1 MSIFLNTEAQIFKD
15 FITKIETTKI
25 QIHKLTSKS
34 FLIHSGVYIGIII
47 ICLILGLL
55 IYPVFFVGLGV
66 GLLLIIFDILKYKE
80 LGPFAKSKVLLN
92 SIYQNLNY
100 YINNRSDFEID
111 GIEGKNSIKSININN
126 NTANPDEVLNNL
138 NMNLENDQNLIKILN
153 LDTNALSNS
162 PTFYFNSLEDKD
174 FTLIDSIKRSTGQI
188 HHIKTKSRT
197 NECNGNTKNV
207 LK

>member
-1 MSIFLNTEAQIFKD
+1 MIW
-15 FITKIETTKI
+15 
-25 QIHKLTSKS
+25 
-34 FLIHSGVYIGIII
+34 
-47 ICLILGLL
+47 GLS

-174 FTLIDSIKRSTGQI
+174 FTLIDSIKQSTGQI
-188 HHIKTKSRT
+188 IILRQSLERMNAMEIQKTF
-197 NECNGNTKNV
+197 
-207 LK
+207 